1 MSPLNQDGGFVP
13 ECIRRPEIGLD
24 LEIFNANAA
33 ADIQERMANFN
44 ELHFYDG
51 TLSTNLTLEEA
62 HVKIGFMLKVS
73 FYSDSSLQFCKN
85 SDLTARAWKKELI
98 KSVTCRDQ
106 AFQRAL
112 AVHQVEEDK
121 EKPSILTLSKDY
133 DFFSPFIAATA
144 GIGGS
149 LSEKRKAARRARN
162 RKKTSQN
169 SQAVSLLTGPLDP
182 R

>member
-1 MSPLNQDGGFVP
+1 MVPTILTLKTRDWRLDLLKYNSLTTQDGGFVP

-73 FYSDSSLQFCKN
+73 FNFYFFLQF
-85 SDLTARAWKKELI
+85 
-98 KSVTCRDQ
+98 
-106 AFQRAL
+106 
-112 AVHQVEEDK
+112 
-121 EKPSILTLSKDY
+121 
-133 DFFSPFIAATA
+133 
-144 GIGGS
+144 
-149 LSEKRKAARRARN
+149 
-162 RKKTSQN
+162 
-169 SQAVSLLTGPLDP
+169 
-182 R
+182 